1 MPSLPLQTTQQSLEV
16 AQEACNELDLRAS
29 QADAAVAALE
39 ADLAAER
46 ERLGAEMAQVSY

>member
-1 MPSLPLQTTQQSLEV
+1 M